1 MKALCPPL
9 GPVRERPP
17 VLKILLVI
25 LALIVGSPSL
35 AATTPDVTVPAP
47 AKAIAPPA
55 MGGAITPPA
64 ALPAP
69 PPAPATPAPDPL
81 LTAPQTLVQFDN
93 EIPTTTDDDRLA
105 AIGVQ
110 ASAIE
115 ARADAAMAGL
125 APQLASV
132 QHDLAKITPA
142 RGRRPTAEERQAR
155 APLLARKAM
164 LQAEL
169 GRMQALAGAA
179 GDTFSRVAQRRREGF
194 SARVFERSPSP
205 LTPDFWTA
213 LVDASSSDLA
223 RLRGMAWRSWTA
235 AVTAAEPRGLAGA
248 LVGLLLAG
256 VILIPLRRWLRRI
269 GRTLGGRAV
278 ALGGFTRAAVAV
290 WVAAIDTGA
299 PALAADMARYG
310 LGWGGLLSP
319 IADTLAGAL
328 VGAITWSAAILALGR
343 AFATMLDPDQRLDA
357 KDPNAARTRVA
368 LWAVAVVTSAGFVL
382 RQVNYAIGA
391 SVAATIASNCILSL
405 AYAAVAALI
414 LVTFG
419 RRRRV
424 KAQPVA
430 EAARSPVWTMVSLAL
445 TLAIVVTVAAVLSG
459 YTTLAS
465 LISGQIF
472 WLSLI
477 GAATFLLLR
486 FIDEGLGAIFQAGG
500 RTTRAVSTLF
510 GLQAST
516 VLQASLLVSAML
528 QILVLIAALTL
539 ALTPFGQSG
548 EQLFSHVG
556 QFGNTLQIGKARIS
570 PIAIAQGL
578 AVFAVGMGLVHL
590 VRGWVVRRYLP
601 VTGWDSGLRN
611 SVATGVGYL
620 GVGVTLI
627 CAFTA
632 MGLGFQQ
639 IALIASALSVGI
651 GFGLQQIVQNFVSG
665 IILLIERPV
674 KVGDW
679 VDLGSGVEGDVRRI
693 RVRATEIQTFDR
705 STVIVPNSS
714 FITQNVRNKTL
725 GDPRGRIELK
735 LTIAKA
741 ADAAKARELMLE
753 ATKAHKEV
761 LADPAPSAFIDSTG
775 AAGSVNLKGY
785 AHVDGPRDAYRVR
798 SELYLAIIDRYEQA
812 GIALGGA

>member
-1 MKALCPPL
+1 MPA
-9 GPVRERPP
+9 
-17 VLKILLVI
+17 
-25 LALIVGSPSL
+25 
-35 AATTPDVTVPAP
+35 AP
-47 AKAIAPPA
+47 AR
-55 MGGAITPPA
+55 
-64 ALPAP
+64 
-69 PPAPATPAPDPL
+69 DPL
-81 LTAPQTLVQFDN
+81 VGAGLTLGQLDN
-93 EIPTTTDDDRLA
+93 EIPTTTDDARLA
-105 AIGVQ
+105 AIGAQ
-110 ASAIE
+110 ASGIE
-115 ARADAAMAGL
+115 VAADSAVADL
-125 APQLASV
+125 TVQLRGV
-132 QHDLAKITPA
+132 ERQLGRVRPA
-142 RGRRPTAEERQAR
+142 HGRRQTAAERQAQT
-155 APLLARKAM
+155 ALLAQKAA
-164 LQAEL
+164 LQGRL
-169 GRMQALAGAA
+169 GRMQALASAA
-179 GDTFSRVAQRRREGF
+179 GDTFSRAAQRRREGF
-194 SARVFERSPSP
+194 TARVFERSPSP
-205 LTPDFWTA
+205 VTPAFWTA
-213 LVDASSSDLA
+213 LVDASSADLA
-223 RLRGMAWRSWTA
+223 RLEAMVWRSWTA
-235 AVTAAEPRGLAGA
+235 AVSAPEPRGLAGA

-256 VILIPLRRWLRRI
+256 VIVFPVRRRLLRV

-290 WVAAIDTGA
+290 WIAVIETGA
-299 PALAADMARYG
+299 PALAADMVREG

-319 IADTLAGAL
+319 TADTLAAAV

-343 AFATMLDPDQRLDA
+343 AFSTLLDPDPRSSAERSVEASGAPSKAGRQPARDA
-357 KDPNAARTRVA
+357 HVIRTRVA

-382 RQVNYAIGA
+382 GQVNYTVGA

-419 RRRRV
+419 RGRRARTEP
-424 KAQPVA
+424 AS
-430 EAARSPVWTMVSLAL
+430 EAARSSLWTLISLGL
-445 TLAIVVTVAAVLSG
+445 TLAIVVIVAAVLSG

-472 WLSLI
+472 WLSVI

-500 RTTRAVSTLF
+500 RTTRSLATLF

-516 VLQASLLVSAML
+516 VLQAGLLASAIL

-539 ALTPFGQSG
+539 AVTPFGQSG
-548 EQLFSHVG
+548 EQLLSHIG
-556 QFGNTLQIGKARIS
+556 QFGSTLQIGKAKIS
-570 PIAIAQGL
+570 PFAIAQGIG
-578 AVFAVGMGLVHL
+578 VFAFGMGLVHL
-590 VRGWVVRRYLP
+590 TRGWVVRRYLP

-611 SVATGVGYL
+611 SVSTGVGYL

-627 CAFTA
+627 CAFSA

-693 RVRATEIQTFDR
+693 RVRATEIQMFDR
-705 STVIVPNSS
+705 STVLVPNSS
-714 FITQNVRNKTL
+714 FITQNVKNKTL

-741 ADAAKARELMLE
+741 GDAAKARELILE
-753 ATKAHKEV
+753 ATKANTEI
-761 LADPAPSAFIDSTG
+761 LGDPAPSAFVDSTG
-775 AAGSVNLKGY
+775 AAGSVNLKAF
-785 AHVDGPRDAYRVR
+785 AHVASPRDAYRVR
-798 SELYLAIIDRYEQA
+798 SELYLDIIDRYERSQ
-812 GIALGGA
+812 IALGGL